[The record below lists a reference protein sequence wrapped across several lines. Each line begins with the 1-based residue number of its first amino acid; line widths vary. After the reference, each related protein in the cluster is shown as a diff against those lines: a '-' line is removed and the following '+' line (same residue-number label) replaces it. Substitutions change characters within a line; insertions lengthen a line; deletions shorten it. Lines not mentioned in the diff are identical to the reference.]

1 MDESFSCEFTH
12 LYKFHVLTF
21 LCQVTRSKREAVN
34 NSATLIPSKGS
45 TNSIATHESLKC
57 SSLKPAD
64 GTTLHHL
71 EM

>member
-12 LYKFHVLTF
+12 LYKFQVLTF
-21 LCQVTRSKREAVN
+21 LCEVTRSKREGVN
-34 NSATLIPSKGS
+34 NSVALIPSKGS
-45 TNSIATHESLKC
+45 TNSVATHESLKC

-71 EM
+71 KM